1 MRLKP
6 IEKTDIARL
15 IPHQGTMC
23 LLAGVSHWDE
33 NRIVCRADSHRLADN
48 PLRQQGRLGAACA
61 IEYAAQAMALH
72 GALLAGYEEAPRAG
86 YLTSVR
92 EVQLT
97 VATLDDV
104 VADLDIEVE
113 RLMGDENNVMYRFT
127 VSAAG
132 QPLARGRAAVRLD
145 AARHL
150 DDKGAQA

>member
-1 MRLKP
+1 MRVIDKA
-6 IEKTDIARL
+6 EIARL

-23 LLAGVSHWDE
+23 LIERASHWDADS
-33 NRIVCRADSHRLADN
+33 IVCHADSHRLADN

-72 GALLAGYEEAPRAG
+72 GALTAGFDTAPRAG
-86 YLTSVR
+86 FLTSVR
-92 EVQLT
+92 DVTLA

-104 VADLDIEVE
+104 DTELLIEVE

-127 VSAAG
+127 VNAA
-132 QPLARGRAAVRLD
+132 QRLLASGRAAVRLD

-150 DDKGAQA
+150 NEKGNKE